1 MLCEG
6 YLERLIQRLAGEEDI
21 ERSGQEIFAE
31 VAEIY
36 QIGKLEVS
44 LELSP
49 TVYTKEGEK
58 GTAVLYQMSGKI
70 KAAADYMLQ
79 HTTGEKGLVTLLVYR
94 PDGLPAF
101 TLAEEK
107 ALNMILE
114 VLYMNLGR
122 WRLIRKIKRLSMT
135 DVLTGLVNAGG
146 FLTYVDELL
155 QKKQLS
161 RYNAYY
167 MNLERFSLVNKRF
180 GSRETDMIIARYAKA
195 MHEAMSPDECLGR
208 LGGDNFVALVRK
220 EHTSEFIERIKG
232 FTVSGMLGNQEM
244 PVLVSAKA
252 GVLEI
257 DDSITTCGNVLS
269 DCGTALH
276 VARHIVKQPIVFATD
291 EIREHA
297 YMEKQIA
304 YRFAEAM
311 QRREFQVYYQPKVS
325 LDKYELV
332 GAEALVR
339 WQHGDRMIA
348 PGDFIPVYEQNGMV
362 CELNM
367 YVLEQVCRDM
377 AEWKE
382 KGINPVRVSVNI
394 SRKNLSNPR
403 LTENILTILD
413 KYEIEHSRIE
423 IELTETMDVEE
434 SDMLIAFA
442 ESLKN
447 GGVAISIDDF
457 GTGYSSL
464 NLLKTF
470 PADVLKLDK
479 SFVEQLEES
488 DKIVL
493 SNVVNMAS
501 ELKLDVVAEGVE
513 TKQQMEYLK
522 SIHCDV
528 VQGYLFD
535 RPIPKDIYEE
545 RLKNKIYEPPK

>member
-1 MLCEG
+1 MLYED
-6 YLERLIQRLAGEEDI
+6 YLERLIKRLADEENI
-21 ERSGQEIFAE
+21 EQSGQEIFAE
-31 VAEIY
+31 VAEAY

-44 LELSP
+44 LELPP
-49 TVYTKEGEK
+49 TFYTKEGEN
-58 GTAVLYQMSGKI
+58 GTAVLYQAQGQI
-70 KAAADYMLQ
+70 KSAADYVLQ
-79 HTTGEKGLVTLLVYR
+79 HTTGEKGLVQLMVYR
-94 PDGLPAF
+94 LEGLPAF
-101 TLAEEK
+101 TAEEERG
-107 ALNMILE
+107 LHTILE
-114 VLYMNLGR
+114 ALYMNLGR

-135 DVLTGLVNAGG
+135 DALTGLVNAGG
-146 FLTYVDELL
+146 FLTYIDELL
-155 QKKQLS
+155 QKKQLG

-180 GSRETDMIIARYAKA
+180 GVRETDLIIARYAKA
-195 MHEAMSPDECLGR
+195 MQGTMLPDECLGR

-220 EHTSEFIERIKG
+220 ERTEEFIERIKG
-232 FTVSGMLGNQEM
+232 MTVYGMLGNQEM

-252 GVLEI
+252 GVLQL
-257 DDSITTCGNVLS
+257 DDHVTNCGNVLS
-269 DCGTALH
+269 DCSIALH
-276 VARHIVKQPIVFATD
+276 VARHIAKQQIVFATD
-291 EIREHA
+291 EIREQA
-297 YMEKQIA
+297 YKEKQIEN
-304 YRFAEAM
+304 RFAEAL
-311 QRREFQVYYQPKVS
+311 QGREFQVYYQPKVS

-339 WQHGDRMIA
+339 WQSGERMIPPA
-348 PGDFIPVYEQNGMV
+348 AFIPVYEQNGMV

-367 YVLEQVCRDM
+367 YVLDQVCRDM
-377 AEWKE
+377 AEWRE
-382 KGINPVRVSVNI
+382 KGIEPVRVSVNI

-403 LTENILTILD
+403 LTENILAILD
-413 KYEIEHSRIE
+413 KYQIEHSWIE

-434 SDMLIAFA
+434 SAMLIEFA
-442 ESLKN
+442 EHLKA

-479 SFVEQLEES
+479 SFVDQLEET

-493 SNVVNMAS
+493 SNIIRMAS

-545 RLKNKIYEPPK
+545 RLKKKIYEPPQ